1 MRALILKILCG
12 DLFHIIVFLG
22 YILCREENRKD
33 KSGDFHGVDSRLWV
47 RNEKGGSRTKGG
59 RLPRM
64 GIYLTIWMKAGSAFS
79 AIGIVHLGDALIGKC
94 IVIVVTQVIRL
105 LMRDTSFFLEADP
118 SSWEGVMCRV
128 KDYTI

>member
-1 MRALILKILCG
+1 MRFGNK
-12 DLFHIIVFLG
+12 VFKAYFESTYFKDIMWRFISHNSVPRVHFVQRG
-22 YILCREENRKD
+22 KQRKD

-118 SSWEGVMCRV
+118 SS
-128 KDYTI
+128 